1 MIRAS
6 VVVSSEC
13 KRNTMMVPSGIGIKG
28 GIKVL
33 VNEPLKCVKP
43 IIVIAITNK
52 NISGPCRIN
61 IKDGF
66 ELGMDYDGDV
76 LTTFTLFEYL
86 KCILFKKKGDKDD
99 KSTKGR

>member
-1 MIRAS
+1 MIRTSA
-6 VVVSSEC
+6 VVSSEC

-43 IIVIAITNK
+43 IIVIAIINK
-52 NISGPCRIN
+52 KISGPCRIN

-86 KCILFKKKGDKDD
+86 KYILFKKKGDKDD
-99 KSTKGR
+99 KSTKRR